1 MTQLVENPVSLNNTG
16 VAVILD
22 EYCLAVV
29 GAIVPKSINYGTVYS
44 VLVVSGIIGSFE
56 IQVLGGDSLAWHFKA
71 MLQNVLAQLAD
82 IMLIAPL
89 SVIVFVV
96 TII

>member
-16 VAVILD
+16 VVVILD
-22 EYCLAVV
+22 EYCLVV
-29 GAIVPKSINYGTVYS
+29 GAIAPKSINYGTVYS
-44 VLVVSGIIGSFE
+44 VLVVSGIIDSFE

-96 TII
+96 TMI